1 MMFRT
6 IVYSYFVTVM
16 FIVAVRSQNSAINIE
31 VTIVKQT
38 IDKTLNVYNYFGSNE
53 IYLEMV
59 HCRLV

>member
-16 FIVAVRSQNSAINIE
+16 FIVAVRSQNIAINIE

-38 IDKTLNVYNYFGSNE
+38 IDKTLNVYNYFGSK
-53 IYLEMV
+53 
-59 HCRLV
+59 